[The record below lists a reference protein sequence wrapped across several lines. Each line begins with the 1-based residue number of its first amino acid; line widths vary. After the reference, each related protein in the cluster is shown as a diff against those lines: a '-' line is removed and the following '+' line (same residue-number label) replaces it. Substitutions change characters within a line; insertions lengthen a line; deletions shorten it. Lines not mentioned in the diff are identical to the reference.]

1 MNIDELR
8 QLVEQRTATVR
19 VLEELLDQEDA
30 ALVELERQ
38 LEEMEDGEGGR
49 RD

>member
-8 QLVEQRTATVR
+8 QLVEHKTGTVR
-19 VLEELLDQEDA
+19 VLEELLEQEDA

-49 RD
+49 PN